1 MMKPSMSRCVAAG
14 AAALLLAAGSAAAPV
29 LDGSRDAI
37 YGPPVA
43 VQTVQTGF
51 GDNLSEL
58 DAAYARIEGGTLY
71 LLLTGQVESN
81 FNKLN
86 IWIDSVAGGQNT
98 IVAGSNP
105 TNDGW
110 AAKYDGFTFDTG
122 FEPDYLIIARN
133 GFFGGPRFDFDF
145 AIIGGGPNDFESTF
159 DIFGGSLTGTNPSVG
174 ASGIGV
180 AYDNSN
186 AAGVTGG
193 SGPADQAAAAAVTTG
208 LELAIPLSAIGNP
221 TGPFKISAHING
233 SNHDFLSNQSLGG
246 FLPPQGNLGGDGAG
260 NFTGDVGGIDLNQF
274 PGNQYFIVPEPGS
287 LALLALGALGLRRR

>member
-1 MMKPSMSRCVAAG
+1 MSASRFLTAVCAAG
-14 AAALLLAAGSAAAPV
+14 VWVLSAAAAPV

-86 IWIDSVAGGQNT
+86 IWIDSTPGGQNT
-98 IVAGSNP
+98 IVAGNNP

-110 AAKYDGFTFDTG
+110 AAKYDGFTFDSG
-122 FEPDYLIIARN
+122 FAPDYLIIARN
-133 GFFGGPRFDFDF
+133 GFFGGARFDFDF
-145 AIIGGGPNDFESTF
+145 AIIGGGPNDFESSF

-174 ASGIGV
+174 PSGIGV

-186 AAGVTGG
+186 TAGVTGG

-221 TGPFKISAHING
+221 AGPFKISAHING

-246 FLPPQGNLGGDGAG
+246 FMPPQGNLGGDGAG

-274 PGNQYFIVPEPGS
+274 PGNQYFIVPEPAS
-287 LALLALGALGLRRR
+287 LALLALVGLALRRR

>member
-145 AIIGGGPNDFESTF
+145 AIIGGGPNDFESSL